1 MPEGLLVLFWD
12 ERSGMEIMAEYPE
25 GIGENVTQK
34 TLLHIVNMHAFDE
47 QSGIIGLST
56 EFVNFASY
64 YCGSELEYYIM
75 IVLNILENPEDYEG
89 KVEEI
94 AQIVIENLENDK
106 YKALLPVLL
115 KKVSR

>member
-25 GIGENVTQK
+25 GIGENVTQE

-47 QSGIIGLST
+47 QSGIIGLTT
-56 EFVNFASY
+56 ELVNFASY
-64 YCGSELEYYIM
+64 YCGQEFEYYVM

-94 AQIVIENLENDK
+94 AQIIIENLKDDK
-106 YKALLPVLL
+106 FKDLLPMLL
-115 KKVSR
+115 NKVSR